1 MSGLNGF
8 SLLTPF
14 TCLLE
19 RKVLKLGFFS
29 SHSEQKL
36 SFNHNFYHNYASLFI
51 NLYEVPSSFVHLKS
65 RDDNDISR
73 DLCTSVCR

>member
-1 MSGLNGF
+1 MTGLNGF
-8 SLLTPF
+8 SLLTSF

-29 SHSEQKL
+29 SHSEQKR
-36 SFNHNFYHNYASLFI
+36 SFKHNFHHNYASLFK

-73 DLCTSVCR
+73 DLCT